1 MDGCPNGHCMKV
13 IEKTVLLT
21 HSAAQMYA
29 LVTDIPS
36 YPKFLPW
43 CSDGQVLEVHAD
55 GVTAQLGMSLAGL
68 SQSFVTRNVQVAD
81 TSLDMRLVDG
91 PFSHLEG
98 RWEFHD
104 LGSPD
109 DPACRVVFDLRYDF
123 SSAMLARV
131 VGPVFD
137 KIASTLVEAFV
148 KRADAVYGDGT

>member
-1 MDGCPNGHCMKV
+1 MKV

-43 CSDGQVLEVHAD
+43 CSAGEVLEAHPD
-55 GVTAQLGMSLAGL
+55 GVTARLGMSLAGL
-68 SQSFVTRNVQVAD
+68 SQSFVTRNRQVSD
-81 TSLDMRLVDG
+81 KSLDMRLVDG

-123 SSAMLARV
+123 SNAMLARV

-148 KRADAVYGDGT
+148 KRADAVYGDCT